1 MDYDYDDSSGGLIA
15 THVKSL
21 VLHPNFELVGAV
33 DTDSDRRSRFNK
45 KYNISAYERIED
57 LPKKS
62 KIDLVVIAT
71 NTKDHFDSF
80 IKIIENFNPRLILCE
95 KPLSSNI
102 QESRKMIDLAISAN
116 ISLAVNYIR
125 QYDPG
130 IKRLIDII
138 NDGGLGF
145 PLKSCVWYRKGVYN
159 NGSHMISLISRIFG
173 RALDVDIITRGRMF
187 DGWDPEPDFKI
198 KFDKGEVV
206 FLSGNEE
213 DFSYNQME
221 IYGPKGKVLLDKDD
235 NAFRNPTKPIGPFF
249 AAEEAGKIAKDQGW
263 EMVENRHRGYR
274 RVVASPRPLKI
285 VERESVKRL
294 LESGEVVIAAG
305 GGGIPV
311 IVEEDGSL
319 EGADCV
325 VDKDL
330 ASSVLALDIKADCLV
345 MLTGVEHVCLNYGE
359 SDQKPLATIT
369 IKEAESYMA
378 EGHFPSGSMGP
389 KIQAAVNFLKG
400 GGECVFI
407 TAIDKVWEAIAGKT
421 GTRIV
426 P

>member
-1 MDYDYDDSSGGLIA
+1 MLKVGKKIIVVALGGNALVQEGEKGTIQEQFA
-15 THVKSL
+15 NTRKSITGI
-21 VLHPNFELVGAV
+21 VQCI
-33 DTDSDRRSRFNK
+33 K
-45 KYNISAYERIED
+45 KGFD
-57 LPKKS
+57 
-62 KIDLVVIAT
+62 VVITHGNGPQVGNMLLRTELSRDKVPELPLGICVADT
-71 NTKDHFDSF
+71 EGAIGYMIQQTMVNSLQKEQIDKCVVT
-80 IKIIENFNPRLILCE
+80 ILT
-95 KPLSSNI
+95 
-102 QESRKMIDLAISAN
+102 Q
-116 ISLAVNYIR
+116 
-125 QYDPG
+125 
-130 IKRLIDII
+130 
-138 NDGGLGF
+138 
-145 PLKSCVWYRKGVYN
+145 
-159 NGSHMISLISRIFG
+159 
-173 RALDVDIITRGRMF
+173 
-187 DGWDPEPDFKI
+187 
-198 KFDKGEVV
+198 VV
-206 FLSGNEE
+206 
-213 DFSYNQME
+213 
-221 IYGPKGKVLLDKDD
+221 VDKDD